1 LVDTGATRYVCTK
14 KRVFFI
20 YKEVD
25 GENLYMRNS
34 STSKLLE
41 VGNVILKIT
50 FGKLLTLN
58 NALYIADII
67 KNIVWFIA
75 E

>member
-1 LVDTGATRYVCTK
+1 
-14 KRVFFI
+14 VFFT

-25 GENLYMRNS
+25 GENLYVRNS

-41 VGNVILKIT
+41 VVKVILKIT

>member
-1 LVDTGATRYVCTK
+1 MYAPRKEC
-14 KRVFFI
+14 FFT

-25 GENLYMRNS
+25 GENLYVRNS

-41 VGNVILKIT
+41 VVKVILKIT
-50 FGKLLTLN
+50 FEKLLTLN